1 MKAAKEKP
9 RRRADEAAPITY
21 GVAMAI
27 LALRDGVASDGQQQ
41 MALKWIIAEACQKME
56 FPYFPDDRDTAF
68 ALGRRFVADQITG
81 VFYMDIE
88 SLRKDT

>member
-1 MKAAKEKP
+1 MRQAKEAP
-9 RRRADEAAPITY
+9 RRRADQAAPITY

-27 LALRDGVASDGQQQ
+27 LALRDGVASDGQQK
-41 MALKWIIAEACQKME
+41 MALQWIIGEACQRMH
-56 FPYFPDDRDTAF
+56 FPYHDNDRDTAF

-88 SLRKDT
+88 GLRKE

>member
-9 RRRADEAAPITY
+9 RRSADAAAPITY
-21 GVAMAI
+21 GVAMAL
-27 LALRDGVASDGQQQ
+27 LALRDGVASDGQQK
-41 MALKWIIAEACQKME
+41 MALQWIIGEACQKME
-56 FPYFPDDRDTAF
+56 FPYHDSDRDTVF

-88 SLRKDT
+88 SLRKDA